1 MRRFAGGR
9 SVTSSSP
16 IRIRPLDA
24 CSRPAIRRNVVDLP
38 HPDGPSS
45 TRKDPASASKLT
57 LSTAA
62 VTPHNLLT
70 LRTVI
75 CDTAF
80 THSFRSLFRHCVTDH
95 RPMTIVLQRL
105 GPLSS
110 GDRSSE
116 CPLLALTGQSNCV
129 RVCPHLLEGN
139 NG

>member
-1 MRRFAGGR
+1 MRRFAGER

-16 IRIRPLDA
+16 IRIRPLDT

-45 TRKDPASASKLT
+45 TRNDPASASKLT

-62 VTPHNLLT
+62 VTPLNLLT

-80 THSFRSLFRHCVTDH
+80 TRSIRSLFRHCVTDH
-95 RPMTIVLQRL
+95 RHMTIVLEHL
-105 GPLSS
+105 GPLSRV
-110 GDRSSE
+110 DRSTE
-116 CPLLALTGQSNCV
+116 FPLLALIGRPN
-129 RVCPHLLEGN
+129 
-139 NG
+139 